1 MNNSQDNEII
11 FEKYATQIANEGLF
25 GDLATGAINLGSKGA
40 RYLGKTNVGQKILGA
55 KPMSVAQKQLRNTA
69 TGRAMSKGQ
78 EAGRLATRVVAPV
91 AGAAALGT
99 ALNAGLN
106 APSPSGAVNP
116 MASGGPGM
124 YPTQK
129 DIPAAKPAPTPTPKP
144 APQDAGADVFKK
156 FHGTTYDANSSMD
169 KKKMERIQGLQKAG
183 TPLTA
188 KSVYEPAPAPAKA
201 PAAPASNVNAQPSR
215 TGGKSS
221 IKPLFSKGGL
231 FNR

>member
-1 MNNSQDNEII
+1 MNNSQDNELI
-11 FEKYATQIANEGLF
+11 FEKYATKIANEGI
-25 GDLATGAINLGSKGA
+25 GDLLVKGGSAVA
-40 RYLGKTNVGQKILGA
+40 RSLGKTNMGRKLLGSAGKVNKTGQLQGK
-55 KPMSVAQKQLRNTA
+55 
-69 TGRAMSKGQ
+69 TGQFMSKGQ
-78 EAGRLATRVVAPV
+78 EAAQVAKRVVAPV

-99 ALNAGLN
+99 ALNVGLN

-124 YPTQK
+124 YPTQRSE
-129 DIPAAKPAPTPTPKP
+129 PAAKLAPSPKS
-144 APQDAGADVFKK
+144 ATQDAGADIFKK

-169 KKKMERIQGLQKAG
+169 KKKMDRIQSLQKAG

-188 KSVYEPAPAPAKA
+188 KSVYEPAATSTKSPDAPTAQ
-201 PAAPASNVNAQPSR
+201 ASNTNAQPSR

-221 IKPLFSKGGL
+221 IKPLFSKGGF